1 MNSKFYAILFAIAM
15 VVTLYYNGLNVQIAK
30 YISMVIYAFLFVM
43 SVVKRNKGNMPK
55 IFKSWMIWLVLA
67 GVVNFLM
74 IRDRANL
81 ESLVNLEIAMPLMV
95 AFSAYSLLEIKRE
108 ILPYYMLPVCVAAA
122 YFAYSSVLSG
132 LGGFVVSESYD
143 NGIAKNQIGAT
154 FSSMAIICLVFLLD
168 LKRPVLKIGYGAL
181 SVICLYPAVYFACRT
196 ALLAYLA
203 VAAILLFRDYK
214 FKGLM
219 ILGALIGAYALF
231 ASDSIEAILYD
242 SVVGRRDS
250 SDLDDLTSGRI
261 THATKSLAYFL
272 NHPFL
277 GFYGSGD
284 SFNQMPPNAHIYL
297 LYRLTKWGILG
308 AIPFIALYLSVFKIM
323 IRSFRS
329 KDLMLAGLLLLAI
342 IESFSEYAPPFGP
355 GSCFIVA
362 FIFVGYYLRNDVSE
376 NLYLYNLSFASDLG
390 RQL

>member
-1 MNSKFYAILFAIAM
+1 MIKKIYLILYAIAM
-15 VVTLYYNGLNVQIAK
+15 VATIYYNGMNVPIAK
-30 YISMVIYAFLFVM
+30 YVSMAIYAFLFLIAVIK
-43 SVVKRNKGNMPK
+43 SGRKADKPK
-55 IFKSWMIWLVLA
+55 IFRSWLRWFVLA
-67 GVVNFLM
+67 CIVNLLM
-74 IRDRANL
+74 SMNRFSFDFII
-81 ESLVNLEIAMPLMV
+81 NLEIAMPLMV
-95 AFSAYSLLEIKRE
+95 AFSAYYLFDIKRE
-108 ILPYYMLPVCVAAA
+108 NLPYYMLPICAVAA
-122 YFAYSSVLSG
+122 YFAVKSVLSG
-132 LGGFVVSESYD
+132 LGGFVVTEFYD
-143 NGIAKNQIGAT
+143 DDIAKNQIGAA

-214 FKGLM
+214 YKGLI
-219 ILGALIGAYALF
+219 ILGVLIGAYALF
-231 ASDSIEAILYD
+231 ASDSIESILYD
-242 SVVGRRDS
+242 SVVGSRDY

-261 THATKSLAYFL
+261 THATKSLAYFFS
-272 NHPFL
+272 HPFL
-277 GFYGSGD
+277 GFYGSGE

-308 AIPFIALYLSVFKIM
+308 AMPFIALYLSVFKIM

-329 KDLMLAGLLLLAI
+329 DDLMLAGLLLLAI

-355 GSCFIVA
+355 GSCFIVT

-376 NLYLYNLSFASDLG
+376 NLYLNIK
-390 RQL
+390 